1 MNTRDLQYFAMLVKL
16 KNYTQV
22 AKYFNVSQPSITQA
36 IRRLE
41 QEFDT
46 KLVRKDRVHRDE
58 MITRS
63 GQLLYEKA
71 LAINK
76 KIDIAHQEIARSDQR
91 QIKFGLPPIIGKM
104 YISHIIGNLSKQ
116 LLQRIK
122 IVSVGSHE
130 LLSELQVGKID
141 IAMLGSIAPIDQTG
155 IFAELITARPFSI
168 IVSADHPLAKKKE
181 VSFQDLTNEI
191 FINYDQQYV
200 HKAAFQ
206 AYSTYAQI
214 NPQTAI
220 YKVPNVSWIKELVR
234 QNKGISLMVK
244 DAVKDEPGIV
254 ALDIKDPIPEKFF
267 ISLATREDYILSDD
281 EQQLI
286 TKLKEI
292 TPVA

>member
-1 MNTRDLQYFAMLVKL
+1 M
-16 KNYTQV
+16 
-22 AKYFNVSQPSITQA
+22 
-36 IRRLE
+36 
-41 QEFDT
+41 
-46 KLVRKDRVHRDE
+46 
-58 MITRS
+58 
-63 GQLLYEKA
+63 
-71 LAINK
+71 
-76 KIDIAHQEIARSDQR
+76 
-91 QIKFGLPPIIGKM
+91 
-104 YISHIIGNLSKQ
+104 
-116 LLQRIK
+116 
-122 IVSVGSHE
+122 
-130 LLSELQVGKID
+130 
-141 IAMLGSIAPIDQTG
+141 
-155 IFAELITARPFSI
+155 
-168 IVSADHPLAKKKE
+168 
-181 VSFQDLTNEI
+181 
-191 FINYDQQYV
+191 

-206 AYSTYAQI
+206 TYSTYAQI